1 MTQGVAP
8 NDIFHNGFWYSRS
21 GVLNYDA
28 AVPLNITLA
37 GTPATL
43 TNPIIQT
50 TNSVDNYTQVATQN
64 KAATANASADH
75 ICYPDNVNASDTTGF
90 VDMGVTSSSYAQAA
104 YACTG
109 PNDAYLFASAPTGS
123 GKNGNLVIWTDSS
136 GALNEISFGTNGFA
150 SAANERMRIKKAGQV
165 RFVPLSA
172 DPSGAQE
179 GDMYYNSVSHK
190 LKVFTGSVWETITS
204 A

>member
-8 NDIFHNGFWYSRS
+8 NDVFHNGFWYNRS
-21 GVLNYDA
+21 GVLNYDST
-28 AVPLNITLA
+28 VPLNITIA

-64 KAATANASADH
+64 KSATANSSADH
-75 ICYPDNVNASDTTGF
+75 ICYPDNVNSSDVTGF
-90 VDMGVTSSSYAQAA
+90 VDMGVTSSAYAQAA

-136 GALNEISFGTNGFA
+136 GNLNEILFGTNGFG
-150 SAANERMRIKKAGQV
+150 SALNERFRIKKAGQV
-165 RFVPLSA
+165 RFFPLASA
-172 DPSGAQE
+172 PSGAQE
-179 GDMYYNSVSHK
+179 GDVYYDSVAKK
-190 LKVFTGSVWETITS
+190 LKLFTGSVWETITS